1 MPGSK
6 RFGGGVILGPSAR
19 MTEEG
24 RGGVWREPF
33 ASVSVCR
40 GEEGVMMASPQEVAD
55 ALGPDYGA
63 MSLGSMSHGVDPAT
77 TLAGQIGL
85 GLALIVLV
93 IVLVDLGMRGRMRQ
107 TSRACAA
114 FLAAMSPLIAVLGA
128 SLGTLNTIGWS
139 MDRPGSI
146 ADLAVVQTAFALTVG
161 GVCTGLGLVLLLI
174 LRLDDAWRGPATGAR
189 KAS

>member
-1 MPGSK
+1 
-6 RFGGGVILGPSAR
+6 
-19 MTEEG
+19 
-24 RGGVWREPF
+24 
-33 ASVSVCR
+33 
-40 GEEGVMMASPQEVAD
+40 MMASPQEVAD
-55 ALGPDYGA
+55 AIARDYGA

-107 TSRACAA
+107 TSRASAA
-114 FLAAMSPLIAVLGA
+114 FLAAMSPVIAVLGA

-146 ADLAVVQTAFALTVG
+146 ADLAVLQTAFALTVG
-161 GVCTGLGLVLLLI
+161 GVCAGLGLVLLLI
-174 LRLDDAWRGPATGAR
+174 LRLDDAWRGSATGAR
-189 KAS
+189 KESQDGVDRG